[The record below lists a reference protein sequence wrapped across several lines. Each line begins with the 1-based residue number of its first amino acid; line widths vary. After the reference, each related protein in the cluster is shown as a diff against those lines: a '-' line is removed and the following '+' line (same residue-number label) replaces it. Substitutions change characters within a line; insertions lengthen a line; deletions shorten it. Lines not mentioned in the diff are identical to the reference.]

1 MKNVLAVMRWEYLT
15 RIRSKWFIIS
25 TVIIPLI
32 ILASMFI
39 PTLIMTGPDTE
50 IKVIAIVDATQHLGG
65 IVDKTLGEK
74 YKLKDGSPKYQVV
87 LLQDG
92 NFDVLKKQ
100 ASELLDSDVIYSYLV
115 IPEDVMNSNE
125 VKYYARNLGNFKD
138 QEQIYRAVNK
148 VISRQRMIAANFD
161 PEVISSLIREV
172 DFKLLEVGKEGEEK
186 EGGEIISYLTP
197 IIFVMMLFFAIF
209 MSSQILLRS
218 VMEERT
224 NRLVEILLSSIS
236 PGELMSG
243 KIIGLGLLG
252 LTQLALYFIVGYFA
266 SSYKGIQIVTSANV
280 ILFFIYFVLGY
291 LLYAS
296 IFASIGTI
304 FNSEH
309 EAQQVSSFLSI
320 ICVIPIMLSSY
331 IIANPQSITTTILS
345 FIPVITPFFM
355 ILRIGVEIPPLWE
368 IFGTIGILVL
378 FVWLTMLAAGKIF
391 RVAVLIYG
399 KRATLP
405 EIWQWI
411 RE

>member
-1 MKNVLAVMRWEYLT
+1 MKNILAVMRWEYLT
-15 RIRSKWFIIS
+15 RIRSKWFVIS

-32 ILASMFI
+32 IIASMFI

-50 IKVIAIVDATQHLGG
+50 AKVIAVVDGTSILGN
-65 IVDKTLGEK
+65 ILERTLTER

-87 LLQDG
+87 LLQGG
-92 NFDVLKKQ
+92 NFNSLKEQ
-100 ASELLDSDVIYSYLV
+100 ASELLDSDVIFSYLV
-115 IPEDVMNSNE
+115 IPGNVMDSNE
-125 VKYYARNLGNFKD
+125 VKYYTRNLGNIKD
-138 QEQIYRAVNK
+138 QEQINRAVNR

-161 PEVISSLIREV
+161 PKIINFLSREV
-172 DFKLLEVGKEGEEK
+172 DFKMLEAGKGGKEK
-186 EGGEIISYLTP
+186 EGSEIISYLTP
-197 IIFVMMLFFAIF
+197 IIFVMMLFFTIF

-224 NRLVEILLSSIS
+224 NRLVEILLSSITS
-236 PGELMSG
+236 GELMSG

-252 LTQLALYFIVGYFA
+252 LTQLALYLIVGYFA
-266 SSYKGIQIVTSANV
+266 SSYKGIQIVTSLD
-280 ILFFIYFVLGY
+280 IFLFLIYFVLGY

-331 IIANPQSITTTILS
+331 VIANPQSTTTTILS

-355 ILRIGVEIPPLWE
+355 ILRIGIEMPTLWE
-368 IFGTIGILVL
+368 LFGTIGVLIL
-378 FVWLTMLAAGKIF
+378 FVWLIMLAAGKIF
-391 RVAVLIYG
+391 RVAILIYG
-399 KRATLP
+399 KRPTLP
-405 EIWQWI
+405 EILQWVK
-411 RE
+411 E

>member
-1 MKNVLAVMRWEYLT
+1 MKNILVVMRWEYLT
-15 RIRSKWFIIS
+15 RIRSKWFVIS

-32 ILASMFI
+32 IPASMFI

-50 IKVIAIVDATQHLGG
+50 AKVIAVVDGTLDLGN
-65 IVDKTLGEK
+65 ILERTLTER

-87 LLQDG
+87 LLQG
-92 NFDVLKKQ
+92 ANFNSLKEQ
-100 ASELLDSDVIYSYLV
+100 ASELIDSDVISSYLV
-115 IPEDVMNSNE
+115 IPGNVMDSNE
-125 VKYYARNLGNFKD
+125 VRYYARNLGNFKD
-138 QEQIYRAVNK
+138 QEQINRAVNR

-161 PEVISSLIREV
+161 PKVINFLSREV
-172 DFKLLEVGKEGEEK
+172 NFKMLEAGKGGEEK
-186 EGGEIISYLTP
+186 EGSEIISYLTP

-224 NRLVEILLSSIS
+224 NRLVEILLSSIT

-252 LTQLALYFIVGYFA
+252 LTQLTLYLIVGYFA
-266 SSYKGIQIVTSANV
+266 SSYKGIQIVTSVNV
-280 ILFFIYFVLGY
+280 ILFLIYFVLGY

-309 EAQQVSSFLSI
+309 EAQQASSFLSI
-320 ICVIPIMLSSY
+320 ICIIPIMLSSY
-331 IIANPQSITTTILS
+331 VIANPQSTTTTILS

-355 ILRIGVEIPPLWE
+355 ILRIGVEMPPLWE
-368 IFGTIGILVL
+368 LFGTIGVLIL

-399 KRATLP
+399 KRPTLP
-405 EIWQWI
+405 EIWQWVK
-411 RE
+411 E

>member
-25 TVIIPLI
+25 TVIMPLI

-50 IKVIAIVDATQHLGG
+50 VKVIAIVDATRHLGD
-65 IVDKTLGEK
+65 ILDKTLGER
-74 YKLKDGSPKYQVV
+74 YKLKDGTPKYQVV

-148 VISRQRMIAANFD
+148 VISRQRMLKANFD

-172 DFKLLEVGKEGEEK
+172 DFKMLEVGKEGEEK
-186 EGGEIISYLTP
+186 EGSEIISYLTP
-197 IIFVMMLFFAIF
+197 IIFVIMLFFAIF

-224 NRLVEILLSSIS
+224 NRLVEILLSS
-236 PGELMSG
+236 
-243 KIIGLGLLG
+243 
-252 LTQLALYFIVGYFA
+252 
-266 SSYKGIQIVTSANV
+266 
-280 ILFFIYFVLGY
+280 
-291 LLYAS
+291 
-296 IFASIGTI
+296 
-304 FNSEH
+304 
-309 EAQQVSSFLSI
+309 
-320 ICVIPIMLSSY
+320 
-331 IIANPQSITTTILS
+331 
-345 FIPVITPFFM
+345 
-355 ILRIGVEIPPLWE
+355 
-368 IFGTIGILVL
+368 
-378 FVWLTMLAAGKIF
+378 
-391 RVAVLIYG
+391 
-399 KRATLP
+399 
-405 EIWQWI
+405 
-411 RE
+411 

>member
-1 MKNVLAVMRWEYLT
+1 MKNILVVMRWEYLT
-15 RIRSKWFIIS
+15 RIRSKWFVIS

-32 ILASMFI
+32 IPASMFI

-50 IKVIAIVDATQHLGG
+50 AKVIAVVDGTLDLGN
-65 IVDKTLGEK
+65 ILERTLTER

-87 LLQDG
+87 LLQG
-92 NFDVLKKQ
+92 ANFNSLKEQ
-100 ASELLDSDVIYSYLV
+100 ASELIDSDVISSYLV
-115 IPEDVMNSNE
+115 IPGNVMDSNE
-125 VKYYARNLGNFKD
+125 VRYYARNLGNFKD
-138 QEQIYRAVNK
+138 QEQINRAVNR

-172 DFKLLEVGKEGEEK
+172 DFKMLEVGKEGEEK
-186 EGGEIISYLTP
+186 EGSEIISYLTP

-224 NRLVEILLSSIS
+224 NRLVEILLSSIT
-236 PGELMSG
+236 PRELMFG

-252 LTQLALYFIVGYFA
+252 LTQLTLYLIVGYFA
-266 SSYKGIQIVTSANV
+266 SSYKGIQIVTSVNV
-280 ILFFIYFVLGY
+280 ILFLIYFVLGY

-309 EAQQVSSFLSI
+309 EAQQASSFLSI
-320 ICVIPIMLSSY
+320 ICIIPIMLSSY
-331 IIANPQSITTTILS
+331 VIANPQSTTTTILS

-355 ILRIGVEIPPLWE
+355 ILRIGVEMPPLWE
-368 IFGTIGILVL
+368 LFGTIGVLIL

-399 KRATLP
+399 KRPTLP
-405 EIWQWI
+405 EIWQWVK
-411 RE
+411 E

>member
-1 MKNVLAVMRWEYLT
+1 MKNILTVMRWEYLT
-15 RIRSKWFIIS
+15 RIRSKWFVIS

-32 ILASMFI
+32 IIASMFI

-50 IKVIAIVDATQHLGG
+50 AKVIAVVDGTSDLGN
-65 IVDKTLGEK
+65 ILERALIER

-87 LLQDG
+87 LLQGG
-92 NFDVLKKQ
+92 NFNSLKEQ
-100 ASELLDSDVIYSYLV
+100 ASELLDSDVIFSYLV
-115 IPEDVMNSNE
+115 IPGNVMDSNE
-125 VKYYARNLGNFKD
+125 VRYYARNLGNFKD
-138 QEQIYRAVNK
+138 QEQINRAVNR

-161 PEVISSLIREV
+161 PKVINFLSREV
-172 DFKLLEVGKEGEEK
+172 DLKMLETGKGGEEK
-186 EGGEIISYLTP
+186 EGSEIISYLTP
-197 IIFVMMLFFAIF
+197 IIFVLMLFFAIF

-218 VMEERT
+218 VIEERT
-224 NRLVEILLSSIS
+224 NRLLEILLSSIT

-252 LTQLALYFIVGYFA
+252 LTQLALYLIVGYFA
-266 SSYKGIQIVTSANV
+266 SSYKGIQIVTSLNV
-280 ILFFIYFVLGY
+280 ILFLIYFVLGY

-309 EAQQVSSFLSI
+309 EAQQLSSFLSI

-331 IIANPQSITTTILS
+331 VIANPQSTTTTILS
-345 FIPVITPFFM
+345 FIPIVTPFFM
-355 ILRIGVEIPPLWE
+355 ILRIGIEMPPLWE
-368 IFGTIGILVL
+368 LFGTIGVLIL

-399 KRATLP
+399 KRPTLP
-405 EIWQWI
+405 EIWQWVK
-411 RE
+411 E

>member
-25 TVIIPLI
+25 TVIMPLI
-32 ILASMFI
+32 ILVSMLI

-50 IKVIAIVDATQHLGG
+50 VKVIAIVDATRHLGD
-65 IVDKTLGEK
+65 ILDKTLGER
-74 YKLKDGSPKYQVV
+74 YKLKDGTPKYQVV

-148 VISRQRMIAANFD
+148 VISRQRMLKANFD

-172 DFKLLEVGKEGEEK
+172 DFKMLEVGKEGEEK
-186 EGGEIISYLTP
+186 EGSEIISYLTP

-224 NRLVEILLSSIS
+224 NRLVEILLSSIT

-252 LTQLALYFIVGYFA
+252 LTQLALYLIVGYFA

-304 FNSEH
+304 FNS
-309 EAQQVSSFLSI
+309 
-320 ICVIPIMLSSY
+320 
-331 IIANPQSITTTILS
+331 
-345 FIPVITPFFM
+345 
-355 ILRIGVEIPPLWE
+355 
-368 IFGTIGILVL
+368 
-378 FVWLTMLAAGKIF
+378 
-391 RVAVLIYG
+391 
-399 KRATLP
+399 
-405 EIWQWI
+405 
-411 RE
+411 

>member
-1 MKNVLAVMRWEYLT
+1 MKNVLVVMRWEYLT
-15 RIRSKWFIIS
+15 RIRTKWFIIS
-25 TVIIPLI
+25 TIIMPLI

-50 IKVIAIVDATQHLGG
+50 VKVIAIVDATQYLGG
-65 IVDKTLGEK
+65 IVDKTLGER
-74 YKLKDGSPKYQVV
+74 YKLKDDTPKYQVV

-115 IPEDVMNSNE
+115 IHEDVMNSNE
-125 VKYYARNLGNFKD
+125 IKYYARNLGNFKD
-138 QEQIYRAVNK
+138 QEQICRAVNK
-148 VISRQRMIAANFD
+148 VISRQRMLKANFD

-172 DFKLLEVGKEGEEK
+172 DFKMLEVGKEDEEK
-186 EGGEIISYLTP
+186 EGSEIISYLTP

-224 NRLVEILLSSIS
+224 NRLVEILLSSIT

-252 LTQLALYFIVGYFA
+252 LTQLALYLIVGYFA

-280 ILFFIYFVLGY
+280 ILFLIYFVLGY

-331 IIANPQSITTTILS
+331 VIANPQSTTTTILS

-368 IFGTIGILVL
+368 IFGTIGVLIL

-391 RVAVLIYG
+391 KVAVLIYG
-399 KRATLP
+399 KRATLS
-405 EIWQWI
+405 EIWQWVK
-411 RE
+411 E